1 MNKITCQCWKI
12 CKIKFFSDVVEST
25 DCSEFKE
32 NMYIDYLTYIFSDLI
47 APVGPNPGGE
57 RYNKAKSK
65 ISLFV
70 TLLYNGFDYAGPAII
85 SIFAF
90 SKFCPVFEFVR
101 DVLNLRELCIYI
113 ATLFRVAIGF
123 PTLALGL
130 IMLSIFGICM
140 LITIYGIVTPY
151 LWTLVITPP
160 VRGKCI
166 QNYSHLFI
174 QWII

>member
-1 MNKITCQCWKI
+1 
-12 CKIKFFSDVVEST
+12 
-25 DCSEFKE
+25 
-32 NMYIDYLTYIFSDLI
+32 MYIDYLTYIFSDLI

-174 QWII
+174 Q